1 MRPDAG
7 ALRYPPR
14 PMLAAFGPHQA
25 DTQPGEAMDWID
37 MLQWPAMAITV
48 AATWLIG
55 SRIATRRKV
64 GFWVF
69 LLSNLLWVV
78 WGLHTSAYALVVL
91 QFALAALNLRGMRKA
106 KQVEEN
112 GATQAG
118 PAGSAE
124 AQ

>member
-1 MRPDAG
+1 
-7 ALRYPPR
+7 
-14 PMLAAFGPHQA
+14 
-25 DTQPGEAMDWID
+25 MDWID

-55 SRIATRRKV
+55 SRVATRRKV
-64 GFWVF
+64 GFWIF
-69 LLSNLLWVV
+69 LLSNALWVI

-106 KQVEEN
+106 KQVEQD
-112 GATQAG
+112 GGTQAG

>member
-1 MRPDAG
+1 
-7 ALRYPPR
+7 
-14 PMLAAFGPHQA
+14 
-25 DTQPGEAMDWID
+25 MDWID

-55 SRIATRRKV
+55 SRVATRRKV

-69 LLSNLLWVV
+69 LLSNALWVV

-106 KQVEEN
+106 KQVEQN
-112 GATQAG
+112 GGAQG
-118 PAGSAE
+118 EPAGSPE